1 MVEPA
6 RIVVLLGVLIAA
18 ACQLS
23 GCAAVVVGA
32 GAAGAVAA
40 TEERGVS
47 GVASDTAIR
56 TKINEL
62 WFDHS
67 AEMYQN
73 VSLQVQEGRVLLTGK
88 VKEPQMRL
96 DAVRLAWQA
105 QGVKEV
111 INEIQVTE
119 EGGIQSYAR
128 DTWISTQLKS
138 NLLLDKQVSS
148 QNYSIETVGG
158 VVYIMGVAK
167 SQAELDR
174 VTNHA
179 RNLSYVRRVVS
190 YVKLRDDPTRQ
201 KT

>member
-1 MVEPA
+1 MVQTA
-6 RIVVLLGVLIAA
+6 RVFLFGALLLAA
-18 ACQLS
+18 WQLA
-23 GCAAVVVGA
+23 GCAAAVVGA
-32 GAAGAVAA
+32 GAVGGTAA
-40 TEERGVS
+40 TEERGIR
-47 GVASDTAIR
+47 GAFSDTAIR
-56 TKINEL
+56 ARINEL
-62 WFDHS
+62 WLDHS

-88 VKEPQMRL
+88 VKDPQMRL

-119 EGGIQSYAR
+119 EGGFQSYAR

-138 NLLLDKQVSS
+138 KLLIDRQVSS

-158 VVYIMGVAK
+158 VVYIMGIAK